1 MILNRL
7 GETWKSLIVMT
18 IIGYQVVKTEVTD
31 NSKEET
37 SSEIG
42 NTGILIIVLTCA
54 FQEQNKSTWN
64 VL

>member
-1 MILNRL
+1 
-7 GETWKSLIVMT
+7 MT

-42 NTGILIIVLTCA
+42 NTAIFIMVLMRV
-54 FQEQNKSTWN
+54 FQEQNKST
-64 VL
+64 

>member
-1 MILNRL
+1 
-7 GETWKSLIVMT
+7 MT

-42 NTGILIIVLTCA
+42 NTAILIIVLTCA